1 VISLKKNLLLV
12 SVLLSACAANP
23 LVPGA
28 EKVDVVT
35 AFKEVKKCSY
45 IADVSGSQGNR
56 FSGTFTTNENLL
68 VGARN
73 AIKNAAYQ
81 HGANT
86 VLIQQQQYSQHELSG
101 GTANATL
108 VGKAYRCGS

>member
-1 VISLKKNLLLV
+1 MSLKNPIWLAPILLT
-12 SVLLSACAANP
+12 ACAANP
-23 LVPGA
+23 LVSGA

-35 AFKEVKKCSY
+35 AFKEVKKCTY
-45 IADVSGSQGNR
+45 LADVSGSQGNR

-81 HGANT
+81 QGGNT

-108 VGKAYRCGS
+108 VGKAYRCGN